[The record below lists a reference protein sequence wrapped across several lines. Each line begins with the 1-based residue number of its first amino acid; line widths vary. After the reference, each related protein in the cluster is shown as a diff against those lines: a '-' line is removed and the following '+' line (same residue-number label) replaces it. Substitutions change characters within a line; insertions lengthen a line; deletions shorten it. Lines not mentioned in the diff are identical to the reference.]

1 LEAELLELAAAR
13 AGLEELVLLLEG
25 ELRPQLPARALALE
39 QTRFRKHSTSWL
51 WPLRHRPT
59 RITQTLP
66 PSHPWRTRRARP
78 SRRRRMT
85 RQKRTRGW
93 WAGG

>member
-1 LEAELLELAAAR
+1 LEAELLELAAAL
-13 AGLEELVLLLEG
+13 AGLEGLMLLLEG
-25 ELRPQLPARALALE
+25 MLLPQLPARALALE
-39 QTRFRKHSTSWL
+39 QTRCRKHGTSWL

-85 RQKRTRGW
+85 RQKLTRRW
-93 WAGG
+93 LAGE